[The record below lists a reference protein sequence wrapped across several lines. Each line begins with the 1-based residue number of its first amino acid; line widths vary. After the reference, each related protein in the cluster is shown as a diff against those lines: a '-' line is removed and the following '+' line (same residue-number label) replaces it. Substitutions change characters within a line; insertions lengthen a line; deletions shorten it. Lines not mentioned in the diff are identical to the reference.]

1 MSRFRG
7 RIAAAGSN
15 TTSAMGTYHPY
26 GTGAT
31 PMVMPL
37 SLVTVGMGGVTQQ
50 DMTPLITEDGAIIAA
65 TAPGSWGQLR
75 AAGRP

>member
-1 MSRFRG
+1 MSRLRK
-7 RIAAAGSN
+7 RIADTGTAHADAMAG
-15 TTSAMGTYHPY
+15 YHPY

-37 SLVTVGMGGVTQQ
+37 ALVTVNPGGVTYQELQ
-50 DMTPLITEDGAIIAA
+50 PIYAPDGEIIAA

>member
-1 MSRFRG
+1 MPELRN
-7 RIAAAGSN
+7 RIASAGTNMSQ
-15 TTSAMGTYHPY
+15 AMGTYHPA
-26 GTGAT
+26 GNGSV

-37 SLVTVGMGGVTQQ
+37 SLVTLGMGGVAVQ
-50 DMTPLITEDGAIIAA
+50 DVTPLYTEDGAIIPA